1 VEEYINVVFLVVN
14 DTDIIEVIKNEK
26 DDEEKSKNEGL
37 SLSEHFLT

>member
-1 VEEYINVVFLVVN
+1 MEEYINVVFLVVN